1 MPESYTDNP
10 LLTERFDRAVAY
22 TLEHHRRQLRK
33 GTEIPY
39 TSHLL
44 AVTAIVLEMGGTE
57 DEAIAALLHD
67 VVEDRGGP
75 AARDRISKEFGEE
88 VAVIVD
94 ANSDTDELPKPPW
107 KERKAAYIA
116 SIARKD

>member
-33 GTEIPY
+33 GTNIPY

-44 AVTAIVLEMGGTE
+44 AVTAIVLEIGGDE

-67 VVEDRGGP
+67 VVEDGGGP
-75 AARDRISKEFGEE
+75 AARERIAAEFGPA
-88 VAVIVD
+88 VASMVD
-94 ANSDTDELPKPPW
+94 ANTDTDEEPK
-107 KERKAAYIA
+107 
-116 SIARKD
+116 